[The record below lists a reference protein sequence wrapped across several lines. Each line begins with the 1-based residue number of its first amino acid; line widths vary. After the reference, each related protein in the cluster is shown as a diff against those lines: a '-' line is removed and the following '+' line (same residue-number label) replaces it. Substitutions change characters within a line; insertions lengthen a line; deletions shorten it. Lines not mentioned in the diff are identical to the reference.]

1 MPAAQFDAARFDAS
15 ALVVAIDGP
24 SGSGK
29 STVSRA
35 VAKALHLR
43 YLDTGAMY
51 RALTWWVLE
60 NAIDPADADSVLK
73 AADGFV
79 LEISSDP
86 QHQTVSV
93 VGHDVTK
100 AIRSAEVT
108 AAVSAVSAIPDVRR
122 RLVADQQAIIGGGG
136 IVVEGR
142 DIGTTVCPDAPV
154 KIFLTAAA
162 DARAGRRARE
172 LNETNDLAAV
182 QADLA
187 RRDHID
193 SSRTASP
200 LVEAA
205 DAVEVDTTALDV
217 HQVIAAVLT
226 LVHDRT
232 GVAADGA
239 ADFEPVAGERR

>member
-1 MPAAQFDAARFDAS
+1 MSAAQSDAS
-15 ALVVAIDGP
+15 TLVVAIDGP

-29 STVSRA
+29 STVSRE

-51 RALTWWVLE
+51 RALTWWVLD
-60 NAIDPADADSVLK
+60 NGVDPADADGVLK
-73 AADGFV
+73 AADSFT

-86 QHQTVSV
+86 EHQAVSAG
-93 VGHDVTK
+93 GHDVTT

-108 AAVSAVSAIPDVRR
+108 AAVSAVSAIPGVRR
-122 RLVADQQAIIGGGG
+122 RLVADQQAIIGAGG

-172 LNETNDLAAV
+172 LNEATDLATV

-187 RRDHID
+187 RRDRID
-193 SSRTASP
+193 SSRVASP

-217 HQVIAAVLT
+217 RQVISAVLA
-226 LVHDRT
+226 LVRERT
-232 GVAADGA
+232 GIIADAADVT
-239 ADFEPVAGERR
+239 PAGEGRR